1 MDFWKNET
9 KMNKNKVKG
18 KKKNLNFFFFK
29 LQFHQWP
36 QEAGSKTE

>member
-18 KKKNLNFFFFK
+18 KKKNLIFFLKK